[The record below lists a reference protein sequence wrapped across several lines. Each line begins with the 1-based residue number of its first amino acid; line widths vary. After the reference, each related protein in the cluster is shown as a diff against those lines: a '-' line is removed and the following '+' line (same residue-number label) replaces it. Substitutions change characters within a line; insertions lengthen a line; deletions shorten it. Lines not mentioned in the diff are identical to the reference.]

1 MTAQRFAAAWH
12 RRRWPPPSESDC
24 PLAPGI
30 MMHSQPRPPAA
41 LRPGSLPVGGTLTTF
56 GCVEWE
62 SEQFR
67 GVMRAR
73 CYPFKLPER
82 RFHGVN
88 PQVYKLVYTIIYM
101 YMACGQWA
109 QAPGPSPSHGHCQ

>member
-1 MTAQRFAAAWH
+1 
-12 RRRWPPPSESDC
+12 
-24 PLAPGI
+24 

-101 YMACGQWA
+101 YMACAAAASGLRLRVRVTVTA
-109 QAPGPSPSHGHCQ
+109 SDTEPIRR